1 MGRLGSSGRL
11 RNGGGKSE
19 GRRRLGGSDMRRRAS
34 ASGTTPF
41 PPILLYLPLQAM
53 IAGNGRE
60 GGRRGMGA
68 RSSRG
73 DEGGSR
79 GDEGDD
85 IFGKEGRQ
93 VRWRRTVAGEGALME
108 MWRQNRAPYPVNVY
122 TTVLYSS
129 IDFSHAKRPKCPN
142 SLYSLLSIRTI

>member
-1 MGRLGSSGRL
+1 
-11 RNGGGKSE
+11 
-19 GRRRLGGSDMRRRAS
+19 
-34 ASGTTPF
+34 
-41 PPILLYLPLQAM
+41 M

-79 GDEGDD
+79 GDEGDN
-85 IFGKEGRQ
+85 IFWKGSAASALEMDSGR
-93 VRWRRTVAGEGALME
+93 EGALME
-108 MWRQNRAPYPVNVY
+108 TWRQNRAPYPVNVY

-129 IDFSHAKRPKCPN
+129 ID
-142 SLYSLLSIRTI
+142 